1 MWEAHPDVSSTGAHG
16 PECPGQV
23 FWGSQA
29 GSRDCREG
37 PLPSPASAIHDCH
50 DLGARGRHG
59 AVTARGWPAP
69 ALRALSPSVLEM
81 CTRNSRGTSELRF
94 CSLFC
99 PVQHLSHRTAP
110 PLALP
115 FSEGGNRSPSA
126 GRQTPTAREQS
137 KACKLPFSRLLLS
150 LVLSPSFSMF

>member
-1 MWEAHPDVSSTGAHG
+1 MNEASLMWETHPDVSSTGAHG
-16 PECPGQV
+16 PKCLGQV

-37 PLPSPASAIHDCH
+37 PLSSPASAIHDCH
-50 DLGARGRHG
+50 NLGARGRHG
-59 AVTARGWPAP
+59 AVIARGWPAP
-69 ALRALSPSVLEM
+69 ALRVLSPSVLEM

-94 CSLFC
+94 CSLF
-99 PVQHLSHRTAP
+99 
-110 PLALP
+110 ALL

-137 KACKLPFSRLLLS
+137 KLCKLPFSRQTALITCPQSIL
-150 LVLSPSFSMF
+150 